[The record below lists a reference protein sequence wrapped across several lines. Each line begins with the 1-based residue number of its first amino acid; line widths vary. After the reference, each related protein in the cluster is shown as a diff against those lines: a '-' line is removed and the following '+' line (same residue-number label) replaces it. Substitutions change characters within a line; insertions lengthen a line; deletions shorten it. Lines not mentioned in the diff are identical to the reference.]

1 MQSPY
6 RDSAA
11 ALRPV
16 AAATPAEHR
25 KVTWKLFP
33 STELK
38 HGRTRAAVV
47 RDLSFVPVE
56 TL

>member
-1 MQSPY
+1 M
-6 RDSAA
+6 AA
-11 ALRPV
+11 AAP
-16 AAATPAEHR
+16 AAYR

-38 HGRTRAAVV
+38 HGKHGRKRAAVV
-47 RDLSFVPVE
+47 RDLGFVPVE